1 MAKADRIEVFCQE
14 IIKGKSQ
21 RQAYYIAYPSS
32 KKWKEKTVDNRA
44 SELCNTREVLG
55 RLEELRKE
63 AENANKITRDNI
75 ISELKNI
82 GFSRISDYAE
92 INGPIVRIKTLNEMS
107 QEQIGAIASLEQGN
121 YGIKL
126 KLCDKLKALEMI
138 IKTLGYDK
146 TEPDENLEDTS
157 EAESEVFGND

>member
-1 MAKADRIEVFCQE
+1 MPKEDRIEIFCQE

-32 KKWKEKTVDNRA
+32 KKWKPETVDNKA
-44 SELCNTREVLG
+44 SKLHKCDEVLA

-63 AENANKITRDNI
+63 AENANKITRDDI
-75 ISELKNI
+75 LSELKNI

-92 INGPIVRIKTLNEMS
+92 INGPTVRIKPLSEMS
-107 QEQIGAIASLEQGN
+107 QEQVGAIASLEQGN

-138 IKTLGYDK
+138 IKMLGYDK
-146 TEPDENLEDTS
+146 TEPDENLEDIS
-157 EAESEVFGND
+157 EAESEVFEND